1 MLARMTRP
9 AKDRVQ
15 TGALPLANPNVNANV
30 TATVKTSETAK
41 SKPQTAAETP
51 EAASGVRREPRV
63 RFRMRVMQ
71 DDTIALGPGKV
82 QLLEA
87 VREHGSISAA
97 ARSLNMSYRRAW
109 LLMDELNRALE
120 SPATVSEHG
129 GQSGG
134 GSMLTPVGEE
144 IIRLYRGI
152 EERAAAACAPEIA
165 ALRKLVKG

>member
-1 MLARMTRP
+1 MLARMTQP
-9 AKDRVQ
+9 AKD
-15 TGALPLANPNVNANV
+15 LSPSKAN
-30 TATVKTSETAK
+30 TR
-41 SKPQTAAETP
+41 P
-51 EAASGVRREPRV
+51 EV

-71 DDTIALGPGKV
+71 ADTIALGPGKV
-82 QLLEA
+82 SLLEA

-134 GSMLTPVGEE
+134 GSTLTPVGEE
-144 IIRLYRGI
+144 IIRLYRDI
-152 EERAAAACAPEIA
+152 EARAAAACAAEIE
-165 ALRKLVKG
+165 ALTQLVKR

>member
-1 MLARMTRP
+1 MLARMTRS
-9 AKDRVQ
+9 AKDRAQ
-15 TGALPLANPNVNANV
+15 TGASPLANPNV
-30 TATVKTSETAK
+30 TSTVKTSESAK
-41 SKPQTAAETP
+41 AKPQTAAQMAAQAPAGETG
-51 EAASGVRREPRV
+51 ARREPQV

-71 DDTIALGPGKV
+71 ADTIALGPGKV

-87 VREHGSISAA
+87 VHEHGSISAA

-152 EERAAAACAPEIA
+152 EARAAAACATEIA
-165 ALRKLVKG
+165 ALKKLVKG